1 MLVAAP
7 AELPP
12 LTVAVDEV
20 GVGAGA
26 LGCPPRVIVCLL
38 DLIGIIV
45 LAPFIRHKWTY
56 FHSPLAIILVRR
68 SLAILTAC
76 CESFANTRAIRQSGM
91 FFP

>member
-12 LTVAVDEV
+12 LTIAVDEV
-20 GVGAGA
+20 GAWVGA
-26 LGCPPRVIVCLL
+26 LGCPPRVMVCLL
-38 DLIGIIV
+38 DLIGIV

-56 FHSPLAIILVRR
+56 FHSPLAIIRVRC
-68 SLAILTAC
+68 SLAIFTAC